1 MSMTHASPRN
11 WIALALGLTVGGC
24 AGHFQSP
31 VLDTP
36 ARYAHALA
44 GETQGVV
51 SADWWR
57 ALGDPGLDAAVS
69 RALASNRDLALARLR
84 IRAADLT
91 AKLAGR
97 DQWPTLSGDLSG
109 QRISSASA
117 YSANLAITFDPDIS
131 GSLTATTA
139 AAVATARAVGE
150 DAGAARIALIM
161 ATCDLYW
168 DIGFT
173 HQQLTTGR
181 QTLSDQQRILNLVG
195 AQRTYGL
202 VSSVEVAEAEAAIA
216 QQETALSALEQHLV
230 EDRAAMAI
238 LTGLPSS
245 MVIEEPQT
253 LAAVL
258 PPEPPAGLPAD
269 LLSRRPDL
277 RAAELRLRATFET
290 GEAVRASLYPDI
302 VLTGAGGAASPALAR
317 LFDHPVGSLLVAVS
331 LPFLDAPRHRL
342 NNGIALANEEIAE
355 LGFRTAVAQ
364 ALADVDNA
372 LSRRTRLLEQRK
384 SLAVGAAAS
393 ARAEALYAVRYRS
406 GAVALR
412 VWLEAQQNRR
422 TDQLA
427 LDANLLALLQTLA
440 ALNAALGAG
449 AS

>member
-1 MSMTHASPRN
+1 MSMAHASPRD

-24 AGHFQSP
+24 AGHFQQP

-36 ARYAHALA
+36 ARYAHAPS

-57 ALGDPGLDAAVS
+57 ALGDPGLDAAV
-69 RALASNRDLALARLR
+69 ALALAGNRDFAQAGLR
-84 IRAADLT
+84 IRAAGLT
-91 AKLAGR
+91 AKLVGR

-109 QRISSASA
+109 QRISSAST
-117 YSANLAITFDPDIS
+117 YSANLAVTFDPDVS
-131 GSLTATTA
+131 RRLAATTA
-139 AAVATARAVGE
+139 AADATARAVAE

-181 QTLSDQQRILNLVG
+181 ATLADQRRILNLVG
-195 AQRTYGL
+195 VQRTFGL

-238 LTGLPSS
+238 LIGAPPSS
-245 MVIEEPQT
+245 AIEEPQS
-253 LAAVL
+253 LADVV
-258 PPEPPAGLPAD
+258 PSPPPAGLPAE
-269 LLSRRPDL
+269 LVSRRPDL
-277 RAAELRLRATFET
+277 RAAELRLRATFQT

-302 VLTGAGGAASPALAR
+302 VLTGAGGAVSPALAH

-331 LPFLDAPRHRL
+331 LPFLDPPRHRL
-342 NNGIALANEEIAE
+342 NNGIVRANEQIAE

-372 LSRRTRLLEQRK
+372 LSRRTQLLEQRK
-384 SLAVGAAAS
+384 SLVVGAAAS

-422 TDQLA
+422 TAQLA
-427 LDANLLALLQTLA
+427 LDSNLLALLQALA
-440 ALNAALGAG
+440 ALNAALGSSAG
-449 AS
+449 

>member
-1 MSMTHASPRN
+1 MTYASPRDL
-11 WIALALGLTVGGC
+11 IALAFSLMVGGC
-24 AGHFQSP
+24 AGHFQPP
-31 VLDTP
+31 VPDIP
-36 ARYAHALA
+36 ARYAHAPA

-57 ALGDPGLDAAVS
+57 SLNDPGLDAAVA
-69 RALASNRDLALARLR
+69 RALAGNRDLAQARLR
-84 IRAADLT
+84 IRAAGLT
-91 AKLAGR
+91 ARLAGR
-97 DQWPTLSGDLSG
+97 DQWPTPSGDLSG
-109 QRISSASA
+109 QRISSAST
-117 YSANLAITFDPDIS
+117 YSANLAVTLDPDVS
-131 GSLTATTA
+131 GRLAATTA
-139 AAVATARAVGE
+139 AAVATARAVSE
-150 DAGAARIALIM
+150 DAGAARIALIL

-173 HQQLTTGR
+173 LQQLTTGR
-181 QTLSDQQRILNLVG
+181 ATLADQHRILSLVG
-195 AQRTYGL
+195 VQRTYGL

-216 QQETALSALEQHLV
+216 QQETALSALEQNLV

-238 LTGLPSS
+238 LSGAPADDGSG
-245 MVIEEPQT
+245 EPQT

-258 PPEPPAGLPAD
+258 PPAPPSGLPAD

-302 VLTGAGGAASPALAR
+302 VLTGAGGAASPELAR

-342 NNGIALANEEIAE
+342 NNGIARANEEIAE

-372 LSRRTRLLEQRK
+372 LSRRTQLLEQRK
-384 SLAVGAAAS
+384 SLAAGATAS

-422 TDQLA
+422 TAQLA

-440 ALNAALGAG
+440 ALNAALGGG